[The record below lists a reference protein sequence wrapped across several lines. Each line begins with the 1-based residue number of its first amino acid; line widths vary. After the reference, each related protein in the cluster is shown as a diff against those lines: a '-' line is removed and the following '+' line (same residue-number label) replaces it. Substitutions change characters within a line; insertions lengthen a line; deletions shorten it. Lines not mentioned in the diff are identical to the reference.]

1 MFGAMIPF
9 TTKADKIDKSNSHGI
24 AIESLHCYLDARRMR
39 CYI

>member
-24 AIESLHCYLDARRMR
+24 AMALPSNRCIAILMR
-39 CYI
+39 VE